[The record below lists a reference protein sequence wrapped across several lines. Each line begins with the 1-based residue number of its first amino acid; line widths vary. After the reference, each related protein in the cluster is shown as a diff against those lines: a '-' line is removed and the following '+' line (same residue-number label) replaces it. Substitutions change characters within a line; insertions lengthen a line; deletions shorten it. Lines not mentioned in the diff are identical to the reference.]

1 MEHKLTP
8 PTSATCQAQ
17 GVSSESGIDRFSDLL
32 DEVAHHIISFLNFK
46 DLNRVGALSKRCRQ
60 FHLSVPIVDFHTDHW
75 TDKEQIKQHVASL
88 MSSFDRYLHFRG
100 HNRMQRVRILLSFSN
115 CNNETK
121 YCGDQSRLLL
131 KWIHNAVRCNVEDL
145 DLYFS
150 HCVTSS
156 FSLPSFI
163 FHSQSLRSL
172 SVSMDI
178 FESQVV
184 EAPSLYFSS
193 SLRYLSLSFVKIVDE
208 SLFKWISCCC
218 KCLKELRLSSI
229 NGIQNISIERSSL
242 QSFYFFHFW

>member
-8 PTSATCQAQ
+8 PASASCQAQ
-17 GVSSESGIDRFSDLL
+17 GVSSESGIDRFSDLP
-32 DEVAHHIISFLNFK
+32 DEVAHHISFLNFK

-60 FHLSVPIVDFHTDHW
+60 FHLSVPSVDFHTDHW

-100 HNRMQRVRILLSFSN
+100 YNRMQRVWILLSFSN

-208 SLFKWISCCC
+208 SLFASGISVGDVSWPTSTQ
-218 KCLKELRLSSI
+218 LP
-229 NGIQNISIERSSL
+229 
-242 QSFYFFHFW
+242 